1 MKRTVWFLT
10 LSLASLAGCA
20 APPASPGPGSVAA
33 APLIHGI
40 ERLPPINAPPPLPAI
55 PPPTA
60 KKSFWQCL
68 WPWDDERDARPKTQR
83 EIDDDFKW
91 RNNG

>member
-1 MKRTVWFLT
+1 
-10 LSLASLAGCA
+10 LAARR
-20 APPASPGPGSVAA
+20 V
-33 APLIHGI
+33 
-40 ERLPPINAPPPLPAI
+40 ERLPPISAAPPAILAPQPA
-55 PPPTA
+55 A
-60 KKSFWQCL
+60 KKSFWECL